1 MIENL
6 LFNHIK
12 KGDFSSCYPSLEKAL
27 SGGDSLVNFL
37 NELLYIAASIECNHT
52 EKIHPLV
59 TMNCIK
65 NIIGDNK
72 SSPSESLLSYGL
84 NLCKERKIINYNDA
98 IQKKELESGSISSVF
113 VGDLEDAL
121 QACDWNSVDKL
132 MPSIYYVSDRSR
144 SIIDT
149 LADLGLQNIDSNGVM
164 IFHLLRAFNF
174 KQKKSHVWTYACLM
188 LSKIKNNSLPKPSNG
203 KDCEPSDFFENIS
216 VEKDIQKLVKY
227 AAVSRLWNGDY
238 VRVRSYRR
246 EISSWLHKNFS
257 KSTEKTVKDLQIDN
271 RKIDFITVAEKIILN
286 ENLHNMISE
295 KINTLDALRYLI
307 NIGCK
312 INIKFHIDN
321 LLKIGDN
328 K

>member
-1 MIENL
+1 MIENSFL
-6 LFNHIK
+6 NHLK
-12 KGDFSSCYPSLEKAL
+12 NGDLSSLSSYLEKAL
-27 SGGDSLVNFL
+27 LGGDSLVNFL
-37 NELLYIAASIECNHT
+37 NDLLYVAASIECNDN

-59 TMNCIK
+59 TINCIK

-72 SSPSESLLSYGL
+72 TNPSESLLSYGL
-84 NLCKERKIINYNDA
+84 NLCKERKIINYNDV

-149 LADLGLQNIDSNGVM
+149 LADLGLQNIDSNAVM

-174 KQKKSHVWTYACLM
+174 KQKKSHVWTYACL
-188 LSKIKNNSLPKPSNG
+188 LVNKIKKNPLPKPHNR
-203 KDCEPSDFFENIS
+203 KDCSPKDFFENIAN
-216 VEKDIQKLVKY
+216 EKDVKKLVKY
-227 AAVSRLWNGDY
+227 AAVFRLWDGDY
-238 VRVRSYRR
+238 VRLRSYRR
-246 EISSWLHKNFS
+246 EISSWLYKNFPTAT
-257 KSTEKTVKDLQIDN
+257 KKTAKDLHIN
-271 RKIDFITVAEKIILN
+271 NIKIDFINVAEKIILN
-286 ENLHNMISE
+286 ENSYDLISE
-295 KINTLDALRYLI
+295 KINTLDALRYLK

-312 INIKFHIDN
+312 IDIKFHVDK
-321 LLKIGDN
+321 LVK